1 MKLSKEDAANILDA
15 LNEWDE
21 TTEPKEI
28 DDNEVGLN
36 FERWIDLRLRLM
48 EATA

>member
-1 MKLSKEDAANILDA
+1 MKLSKEDTANILDA

-21 TTEPKEI
+21 TVGPKEV

-36 FERWIDLRLRLM
+36 FERWIDLKLRLKKAA
-48 EATA
+48 E

>member
-21 TTEPKEI
+21 TIGPKEI
-28 DDNEVGLN
+28 DDVSPNLCKEFGIKL
-36 FERWIDLRLRLM
+36 FQLR
-48 EATA
+48 

>member
-21 TTEPKEI
+21 TIGPKEVA
-28 DDNEVGLN
+28 DNEVGLD
-36 FERWIDLRLRLM
+36 FESWIDLKLRLK
-48 EATA
+48 ETAV